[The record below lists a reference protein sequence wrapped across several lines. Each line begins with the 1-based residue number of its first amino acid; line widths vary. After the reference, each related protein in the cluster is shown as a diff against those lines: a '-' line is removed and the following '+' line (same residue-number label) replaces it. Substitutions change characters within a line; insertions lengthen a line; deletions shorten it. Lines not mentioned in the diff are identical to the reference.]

1 MRGGTLGAMDI
12 EDVAKNSS
20 PVSSIA
26 SRILEA
32 MSDVVHRDNEQMTNP
47 EPGLKRQVMSYTPE
61 MMLVRHTMEPG
72 WIGAA
77 HSHPHQQL
85 VFVVSGHIV
94 LTTPDGDHTLRAG
107 DSMIVPGDAM
117 HQARAFEAS
126 EVLDVYTPYRED
138 YA

>member
-1 MRGGTLGAMDI
+1 M
-12 EDVAKNSS
+12 
-20 PVSSIA
+20 
-26 SRILEA
+26 LEP
-32 MSDVVHRDNEQMTNP
+32 MSDVVHRNNEQMTNP

-72 WIGAA
+72 WVGAA

-107 DSMIVPGDAM
+107 DSIIVPGDAV

-126 EVLDVYTPYRED
+126 EVLDVFTPYRED